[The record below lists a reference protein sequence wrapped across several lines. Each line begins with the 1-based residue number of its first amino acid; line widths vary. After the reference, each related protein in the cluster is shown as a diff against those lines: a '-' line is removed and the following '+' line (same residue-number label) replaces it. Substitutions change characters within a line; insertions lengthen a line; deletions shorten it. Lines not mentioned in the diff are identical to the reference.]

1 VSTVDEEFERL
12 LEYVRD
18 ARSFDY
24 TGYRRPTLMRR
35 FEKRAQTVRASS
47 WSEYQAYL
55 EEHPQEFGELFNTI
69 LINVTGFFRDT
80 ETWDVVASEVI
91 PRLLAETDGDGPLR
105 VWSAGCSSGEEPYT
119 ISMLLAEALGDD
131 AYKARVKIYA
141 TDVDDDALA
150 QARDASYTAKQLAE
164 LSDSRRERF
173 FQQANGGGFVFRGDL
188 RRSVIFGRNDLH
200 KDPPISRVDLLVS
213 RNTLMYFGTEI
224 QERILANFFF
234 ALNRGGFLVVGK
246 AEALQKGPQLFE
258 PYNLKRRIYVKDGS
272 ADLGFHVTRPPMLP
286 ETDAPPE
293 LGDVAFEHAQ
303 VAQLLVDHETN
314 LAAVNQSA
322 RALFGLKPKD
332 VGRSLQDLDV
342 ALRPVELAPLIDE
355 TRRTRRA
362 TVVQGVEFSLRGGA
376 ERWFDVHV
384 APLAGISDKLVGVSV
399 AFVDATVHRALEGQL
414 DRTRR
419 ELDSAYDEL
428 QSTVEELETTNE
440 ELQSTNEELETT
452 NEELQSTNEELET
465 MNEELQSTNEE
476 LETMNDEMRQRTDET
491 LRSNSFL
498 TSVLASIQQAV
509 VVLDRDLRIVAWSTQ
524 ATDLLGLREDEVEGE
539 HLLNVDV
546 GLPVAALRDPIRAV
560 LGDAAQ
566 DPVTL
571 DGHNRRG
578 QPVRYTV
585 AFAPLVGRAP
595 DVPVG
600 AILLVTA
607 QRTG

>member
-1 VSTVDEEFERL
+1 
-12 LEYVRD
+12 
-18 ARSFDY
+18 
-24 TGYRRPTLMRR
+24 
-35 FEKRAQTVRASS
+35 
-47 WSEYQAYL
+47 
-55 EEHPQEFGELFNTI
+55 
-69 LINVTGFFRDT
+69 
-80 ETWDVVASEVI
+80 
-91 PRLLAETDGDGPLR
+91 
-105 VWSAGCSSGEEPYT
+105 
-119 ISMLLAEALGDD
+119 
-131 AYKARVKIYA
+131 
-141 TDVDDDALA
+141 
-150 QARDASYTAKQLAE
+150 
-164 LSDSRRERF
+164 
-173 FQQANGGGFVFRGDL
+173 
-188 RRSVIFGRNDLH
+188 
-200 KDPPISRVDLLVS
+200 
-213 RNTLMYFGTEI
+213 LMYFSPDI
-224 QERILANFFF
+224 QERILVNFFF
-234 ALNRGGFLVVGK
+234 ALKRGGYLVVGK
-246 AEALQKGPQLFE
+246 AEALQQGRRLFA
-258 PYNLKRRIYVKDGS
+258 PYNLKRRIFVKDGT
-272 ADLGFHVTRPPMLP
+272 AHPGFHIPRPTLLP
-286 ETDAPPE
+286 ETDAGPGIE
-293 LGDVAFEHAQ
+293 LGDAAFEHGP
-303 VAQLLVDHETN
+303 VAQLIVDKEDR
-314 LAAVNQSA
+314 LAAVNVAA
-322 RALFGLKPKD
+322 RALFKLKVKD
-332 VGRSLQDLDV
+332 VGRPLHELEVSY
-342 ALRPVELAPLIDE
+342 RPVELRSLIEDA
-355 TRRTRRA
+355 RRHHSEAGMKDVRWELK
-362 TVVQGVEFSLRGGA
+362 GVERS
-376 ERWFDVHV
+376 FDVSV
-384 APLAGISDKLVGVSV
+384 APLTAISDPLSGVSV
-399 AFVDATVHRALEGQL
+399 AFVDVTPYRALAGQL

-419 ELDSAYDEL
+419 ELETAYEEL